1 MTRLTVQISVTRG
14 KYLETVLS
22 SIRNASIDDVE
33 IIVVNSGGPE
43 EVSKLCCTYDAM
55 EIRKKCSLLM
65 SRFLG
70 SANATGDYILILDE
84 TRVPSDGLI
93 EAVIDSPHQMIAF
106 PEVQVGEGFIN
117 WLDGIDKQLTFEM
130 EKSWVYT
137 SLIIPRLYST
147 ELLNKVF
154 SEIQS
159 NISPEKFS
167 RVVAKDDRII
177 FYEAQR
183 ISGNDVVLSTFN
195 LLHYNDT
202 NILNE
207 FKKYARYGS
216 TSRVLRETKYEFMNS
231 TFDKFRKLRSFRD
244 LPVLI
249 LYGIRGLSYEA
260 GYYFFKNNER

>member
-1 MTRLTVQISVTRG
+1 MTKLTVQISVTRG

-33 IIVVNSGGPE
+33 IIVVNSGDPE
-43 EVSKLCCTYDAM
+43 EVSKLCRTYACM

-70 SANATGDYILILDE
+70 ATNATGDYTMILDE
-84 TRVPSDGLI
+84 TRALSEGLI
-93 EAVIDSPHQMIAF
+93 KSVLHSPHQMIAF
-106 PEVQVGEGFIN
+106 PEVQIGGGFIN

-130 EKSWVYT
+130 EKSWAYT
-137 SLIIPRLYST
+137 NLIIPRFYST

-154 SEIQS
+154 SEIKL

-167 RVVAKDDRII
+167 RIVAKDDRII
-177 FYEAQR
+177 YHEAQR
-183 ISGNDVVLSTFN
+183 ISGNDVVLSSFK

-216 TSRVLRETKYEFMNS
+216 TSRVLRGTKYEFMNS

-244 LPVLI
+244 LPVLM